1 MLPLA
6 LNPRYRVRDRRSTP
20 IQWVVTAQTS
30 IKGFKVTTSLRRRIV
45 ALLAL
50 VVGFGVVS
58 GTASASASPAA
69 SQSSSV
75 SVTSAQTSTMQ
86 AADWWW

>member
-1 MLPLA
+1 MPGLA
-6 LNPRYRVRDRRSTP
+6 LNPGYWVREWPSTP
-20 IQWVVTAQTS
+20 VYWAEMAQTS
-30 IKGFKVTTSLRRRIV
+30 IKGFKVSTSLRRRTV

-50 VVGFGVVS
+50 IVGFGVVT

-69 SQSSSV
+69 SHSSSV
-75 SVTSAQTSTMQ
+75 SVTSAHAPTMQ